1 MSNYAVFAG
10 SNTNLKGGG
19 WKDLDCLLETLE
31 EAIIVVNDIFK
42 NNTEFK
48 KYTWTQIVCL
58 KTFKIIHNQELIDVD
73 NYVCEYN
80 EYEFN

>member
-19 WKDLDCLLETLE
+19 WKDLDCLVETLK
-31 EAIIVVNDIFK
+31 EAIIVANNIFK
-42 NNTEFK
+42 NNTEYK